1 MQQNTRKD
9 LKIRTQMTCPT
20 VLQNHDDINKQSSLL
35 IYKNIISTRH
45 KELEGVGKR
54 GVALQSLQHGVH
66 PGGSS
71 NPYNVTATMK
81 WTHEKFV

>member
-20 VLQNHDDINKQSSLL
+20 VLHNHDDVNRQSSLL
-35 IYKNIISTRH
+35 IYKNIISTRY
-45 KELEGVGKR
+45 KEQKGVGEG
-54 GVALQSLQHGVH
+54 GVALQSLQRGVH

-71 NPYNVTATMK
+71 NPYNVIETMK
-81 WTHEKFV
+81 WNHEKFV